1 MKNKDNKN
9 VQKYKPIL
17 KWAGGKTQ
25 LLEHLLPKIPK
36 EYNKYIEPFFGGG
49 ALFFALKPNNS
60 IIADSNPELINLY
73 RVIAKDVNSLI
84 SELKNLKNEKDF
96 FYDMRKK
103 EFSELSEI
111 EAAARTIFLNKTAFN
126 GLYRVNKKGQFNV
139 PFGYYKNPKIL
150 DEDQLLAA
158 SKLLKKTKILLGDFK
173 DVLCKHAKKGDFI
186 FLDPPYLPISK
197 YSDFKRYTKEQFH
210 EKDQISLANLVNKL
224 SKKGC
229 HILLTNSN
237 HPLIHELYKDFN
249 IDIYK
254 TKRNINSK
262 STNRKGEDII
272 VSNFKKRIIFTNAKS
287 ISSSLSDQMLK
298 FPTTRYMGS
307 KNKIL
312 PYIRDITREFDFSS
326 AIDLFSGSGIVSYM
340 LKSEG
345 KAVIS
350 NDYMAL
356 GSTFSKALIENNSEI
371 LPLKLAKKLLCKN
384 EKNDKFVQ
392 SNFKDLYFA
401 DEENI
406 LIDNIR
412 ANIRSLRNP
421 YKKALAL
428 SALCRA
434 CTKKR
439 PRGIFTY
446 TGNRYD
452 DGRKD
457 LKTSI
462 EDHFINAVDIFNNA
476 VFDNKKINLSIRKD
490 AMDLTSSG
498 NFVYMDPPYYSLCS
512 DNEYI
517 RRYHFTE
524 GICCNWEGVEMQWH
538 TKTKKFKNYPTPF
551 SNKENAKD
559 AFDKLFDKYK
569 KSIILV
575 SYSSNCLPTLDEMVE
590 MLAKYK
596 KDVKVLSIDYRYS
609 FANQKEN
616 MSTNKNMVKEYL
628 FLGYS

>member
-49 ALFFALKPNNS
+49 ALFFALKPHNS

-111 EAAARTIFLNKTAFN
+111 AAAARTIFLNKTAFN

-173 DVLCKHAKKGDFI
+173 DVLCENAKKGDFI
-186 FLDPPYLPISK
+186 FLDPPYLPVSK
-197 YSDFKRYTKEQFH
+197 FSDFKRYTKEQFH

-262 STNRKGEDII
+262 STNRIGEDII
-272 VSNFKKRIIFTNAKS
+272 VSNLKKQISFSNATS
-287 ISSSLSDQMLK
+287 ISSSLNEQVLK
-298 FPTTRYMGS
+298 FPPTRYMGS

-345 KAVIS
+345 KSVIS

-412 ANIRSLRNP
+412 ANIRRLRNP

-628 FLGYS
+628 FLGF

>member
-1 MKNKDNKN
+1 MKNKYNKN

-111 EAAARTIFLNKTAFN
+111 AAAARTIFLNKTAFN

-173 DVLCKHAKKGDFI
+173 DVLCENAKKGDFI
-186 FLDPPYLPISK
+186 FLDPPYLPVSK
-197 YSDFKRYTKEQFH
+197 FSDFKRYTKEQFH

-412 ANIRSLRNP
+412 ANIRGLRNP

-628 FLGYS
+628 FLGF

>member
-96 FYDMRKK
+96 FYDMRRK

-173 DVLCKHAKKGDFI
+173 DVLCENAKKGDFI
-186 FLDPPYLPISK
+186 FLDPPYLPVSK
-197 YSDFKRYTKEQFH
+197 FSDFKRYTKEQFH

-412 ANIRSLRNP
+412 ANIRGLRNP

-551 SNKENAKD
+551 SHKENAKD

-628 FLGYS
+628 FLGF

>member
-173 DVLCKHAKKGDFI
+173 DVLCENAKKGDFI
-186 FLDPPYLPISK
+186 FLDPPYLPVSK
-197 YSDFKRYTKEQFH
+197 FSDFKRYTKEQFH

-392 SNFKDLYFA
+392 SNFKDLYFT

-412 ANIRSLRNP
+412 ANIRGLRNP

-596 KDVKVLSIDYRYS
+596 KNVEVLLIDYRYS

-616 MSTNKNMVKEYL
+616 ISSNKNKVKEYL
-628 FLGYS
+628 FLGY

>member
-111 EAAARTIFLNKTAFN
+111 EAAARTLFLNKTAFN

-173 DVLCKHAKKGDFI
+173 DVLCENAKKGDFI
-186 FLDPPYLPISK
+186 FLDPPYLPVSK
-197 YSDFKRYTKEQFH
+197 FSDFKRYTKEQFH

-412 ANIRSLRNP
+412 ANIRGLRNP

-628 FLGYS
+628 FLGF

>member
-84 SELKNLKNEKDF
+84 SELKNLKNEKAF
-96 FYDMRKK
+96 FYDMRRK

-173 DVLCKHAKKGDFI
+173 DVLCENAKKGDFI
-186 FLDPPYLPISK
+186 FLDPPYLPVSK
-197 YSDFKRYTKEQFH
+197 FSDFKRYTKEQFH

-345 KAVIS
+345 KEVIS
-350 NDYMAL
+350 YDYMAL

-392 SNFKDLYFA
+392 SNFKDLYFT

-551 SNKENAKD
+551 SHKENAKD
-559 AFDKLFDKYK
+559 AFDKLFEKYK

-628 FLGYS
+628 FLGF

>member
-84 SELKNLKNEKDF
+84 SELKKFKNEKDF
-96 FYDMRKK
+96 FYDIRRK

-173 DVLCKHAKKGDFI
+173 DVLCENAKKGDFI
-186 FLDPPYLPISK
+186 FLDPPYLPVSK
-197 YSDFKRYTKEQFH
+197 FSDFKRYTKEQFH

-272 VSNFKKRIIFTNAKS
+272 VSNFKKKIIFANAKS
-287 ISSSLSDQMLK
+287 ISSSLSEQMLK

-345 KAVIS
+345 KSVIS

-401 DEENI
+401 NEENI

-412 ANIRSLRNP
+412 ANIRGLRNP

-457 LKTSI
+457 LKTSL

-476 VFDNKKINLSIRKD
+476 VFDNKKINLSSRKD
-490 AMDLTSSG
+490 AMDLTNGG

-551 SNKENAKD
+551 SHKENAKD

-628 FLGYS
+628 FLGF

>member
-84 SELKNLKNEKDF
+84 SELKNLKNEKEF
-96 FYDMRKK
+96 FYDIRRM

-173 DVLCKHAKKGDFI
+173 DVLCENAKKGDFI
-186 FLDPPYLPISK
+186 FLDPPYLPVSK

-210 EKDQISLANLVNKL
+210 EKDQILLANLVNKL

-412 ANIRSLRNP
+412 ANIRGLRNP

-628 FLGYS
+628 FLGF

>member
-49 ALFFALKPNNS
+49 ALFFALEPNNS

-173 DVLCKHAKKGDFI
+173 DVLCENAKKGDFI
-186 FLDPPYLPISK
+186 FLDPPYLPVSK
-197 YSDFKRYTKEQFH
+197 FSDFKRYTKEQFH

-412 ANIRSLRNP
+412 ANIRGLRNP

-628 FLGYS
+628 FLGY

>member
-96 FYDMRKK
+96 FYDMRRK

-173 DVLCKHAKKGDFI
+173 DVLCENAKKGDFI
-186 FLDPPYLPISK
+186 FLDPPYLPVSK
-197 YSDFKRYTKEQFH
+197 FSDFKRYTKEQFH

-272 VSNFKKRIIFTNAKS
+272 VSNFKKRIIFANAKS

-345 KAVIS
+345 KSVIS

-412 ANIRSLRNP
+412 ANIRGLRNP

-628 FLGYS
+628 FLGF

>member
-1 MKNKDNKN
+1 MKNKDNNK

-17 KWAGGKTQ
+17 KWVGGKTQ

-84 SELKNLKNEKDF
+84 SELKKFKNEKDF
-96 FYDMRKK
+96 FYDTRRK

-126 GLYRVNKKGQFNV
+126 GLYRVNKKGHFNV

-158 SKLLKKTKILLGDFK
+158 SKILKKTKILLGDFK

-186 FLDPPYLPISK
+186 FLDPPYLPVSK
-197 YSDFKRYTKEQFH
+197 YSDFKRYTKEQFY
-210 EKDQISLANLVNKL
+210 EKDQIHLANLVNNL

-237 HPLIHELYKDFN
+237 HPLIHNLYSDFD
-249 IDIYK
+249 IDIHK

-262 STNRKGEDII
+262 STNRIGEDII
-272 VSNFKKRIIFTNAKS
+272 VSNLKKQISFSNAKS
-287 ISSSLSDQMLK
+287 ISSSLSEQVLK
-298 FPTTRYMGS
+298 FPPTRYMGS

-312 PYIRDITREFDFSS
+312 PYIRDIAREFDFSS

-345 KAVIS
+345 KSVIS

-371 LPLKLAKKLLCKN
+371 LPLKSAKKLLCKN

-401 DEENI
+401 DEENF

-412 ANIRSLRNP
+412 ANIRGLRNP

-457 LKTSI
+457 LKTSL

-628 FLGYS
+628 FLGF

>member
-111 EAAARTIFLNKTAFN
+111 AAAARTIFLNKTAFN

-173 DVLCKHAKKGDFI
+173 DVLCENAKKGDFI
-186 FLDPPYLPISK
+186 FLDPPYLPVSK
-197 YSDFKRYTKEQFH
+197 YSDFKRYTKEQFY

-272 VSNFKKRIIFTNAKS
+272 VSNFKKRIIFANAKS

-392 SNFKDLYFA
+392 SNFKDLYFT

-446 TGNRYD
+446 IGNRYD

-457 LKTSI
+457 LKTSL

-476 VFDNKKINLSIRKD
+476 VFDNKKINLSSRKD
-490 AMDLTSSG
+490 AMDLNSSG

-517 RRYHFTE
+517 RRYHFIE

-551 SNKENAKD
+551 SHKENAKD

-628 FLGYS
+628 FLGF

>member
-1 MKNKDNKN
+1 MKNKENKN
-9 VQKYKPIL
+9 EQKYKPIL

-25 LLEHLLPKIPK
+25 LLEYLLPKIPA

-49 ALFFALKPNNS
+49 ALFFALKPENS

-84 SELKNLKNEKDF
+84 NELKNLKNEKDF
-96 FYDMRKK
+96 FYDIRRK

-111 EAAARTIFLNKTAFN
+111 EAAARTLFLNKTAFN

-139 PFGYYKNPKIL
+139 PYGYYKNPKIL

-173 DVLCKHAKKGDFI
+173 DVLSKNAKKGDFI

-197 YSDFKRYTKEQFH
+197 YSDFKRYTKEQFY
-210 EKDQISLANLVNKL
+210 EKDQISLANLVNNL

-237 HPLIHELYKDFN
+237 HPLMHELYKEFN

-272 VSNFKKRIIFTNAKS
+272 VSNLKRRISFNNAKS

-298 FPTTRYMGS
+298 FPPTRYMGS

-312 PYIRDITREFDFSS
+312 PYIRDIIREFDFSS

-345 KAVIS
+345 KSVIS

-371 LPLKLAKKLLCKN
+371 LPLKSAKNLLRLNK
-384 EKNDKFVQ
+384 KNDKFVQ
-392 SNFKDLYFA
+392 SNFKDLYFT
-401 DEENI
+401 DEENF

-412 ANIRSLRNP
+412 ANIRGLRNP

-457 LKTSI
+457 LKTSL

-476 VFDNKKINLSIRKD
+476 VFDNKKINFSSRKD
-490 AMDLTSSG
+490 AMDLNSSG

-517 RRYHFTE
+517 RRYHFIE
-524 GICCNWEGVEMQWH
+524 GICCNWEGVEMQWQ

-551 SNKENAKD
+551 SHKENAKD
-559 AFDKLFDKYK
+559 AFAQLFEKY
-569 KSIILV
+569 
-575 SYSSNCLPTLDEMVE
+575 
-590 MLAKYK
+590 
-596 KDVKVLSIDYRYS
+596 YR
-609 FANQKEN
+609 
-616 MSTNKNMVKEYL
+616 
-628 FLGYS
+628 

>member
-173 DVLCKHAKKGDFI
+173 DVLCENAKKGDFI
-186 FLDPPYLPISK
+186 FLDPPYLPVSK
-197 YSDFKRYTKEQFH
+197 FSDFKRYTKEQFY

-345 KAVIS
+345 KSVIS

-412 ANIRSLRNP
+412 ANIRGLRNP

-628 FLGYS
+628 FLGF

>member
-1 MKNKDNKN
+1 MKTKDNKN
-9 VQKYKPIL
+9 EQKYKPIL

-25 LLEHLLPKIPK
+25 LLDHLLPKIPQ

-60 IIADSNPELINLY
+60 IIADSNTELIKLY
-73 RVIAKDVNSLI
+73 RVIAKDVNPLI
-84 SELKNLKNEKDF
+84 NELKNLKNEKEF

-173 DVLCKHAKKGDFI
+173 DVLCENAKKGDFI
-186 FLDPPYLPISK
+186 FLDPPYLPVSK
-197 YSDFKRYTKEQFH
+197 FSDFKRYTKEQFH

-412 ANIRSLRNP
+412 ANIRGLRNP

-628 FLGYS
+628 FLGF

>member
-96 FYDMRKK
+96 FYDIRKK

-173 DVLCKHAKKGDFI
+173 DVLCENAKKGDFI
-186 FLDPPYLPISK
+186 FLDPPYLPVSK
-197 YSDFKRYTKEQFH
+197 YSDFKRYTKEQFY

-272 VSNFKKRIIFTNAKS
+272 VSNLKKRIIFANAKS

-412 ANIRSLRNP
+412 ANIRGLRNP

-457 LKTSI
+457 LRTSL

-628 FLGYS
+628 FLGF

>member
-96 FYDMRKK
+96 FYDMRRK

-173 DVLCKHAKKGDFI
+173 DVLCENAKKGDFI
-186 FLDPPYLPISK
+186 FLDPPYLPVSK
-197 YSDFKRYTKEQFH
+197 FSDFKRYTKEQFH

-371 LPLKLAKKLLCKN
+371 LPLKSAKKLLCQN

-392 SNFKDLYFA
+392 SNFKDLYFT

-476 VFDNKKINLSIRKD
+476 VFDNKKINLSSRKD
-490 AMDLTSSG
+490 AMDLNSSG

-551 SNKENAKD
+551 SHKENAKD

-628 FLGYS
+628 FLGY

>member
-17 KWAGGKTQ
+17 KWAGGKTL

-173 DVLCKHAKKGDFI
+173 DVLCENAKKGDFI
-186 FLDPPYLPISK
+186 FLDPPYLPVSK
-197 YSDFKRYTKEQFH
+197 FSDFKRYTKEQFH
-210 EKDQISLANLVNKL
+210 EKDQISLAYLVNKL

-412 ANIRSLRNP
+412 ANIRGLRNP

-428 SALCRA
+428 SALGRA

-457 LKTSI
+457 LKTSL

-628 FLGYS
+628 FLGF

>member
-173 DVLCKHAKKGDFI
+173 DVLCENAKKGDFI
-186 FLDPPYLPISK
+186 FLDPPYLPVSK
-197 YSDFKRYTKEQFH
+197 FSDFKRYTKEQFH

-340 LKSEG
+340 LKLEG

-412 ANIRSLRNP
+412 ANIRGLRNP

-628 FLGYS
+628 FLGF

>member
-173 DVLCKHAKKGDFI
+173 DVLCENAKKGDFI
-186 FLDPPYLPISK
+186 FLDPPYLPVSK
-197 YSDFKRYTKEQFH
+197 YSDFKRYTKEQFY
-210 EKDQISLANLVNKL
+210 EKDQIHLANLVNNL

-237 HPLIHELYKDFN
+237 HPLIHNLYSDFD

-262 STNRKGEDII
+262 STNRIGEDII
-272 VSNFKKRIIFTNAKS
+272 VSNLKKQISFSNAKS
-287 ISSSLSDQMLK
+287 ISSSLSDQVLK
-298 FPTTRYMGS
+298 FPPTRYMGS

-345 KAVIS
+345 KSVIS

-371 LPLKLAKKLLCKN
+371 LPLKSAKKLLRQN

-392 SNFKDLYFA
+392 TNFRDLYFT

-412 ANIRSLRNP
+412 ANIISLRNP

-616 MSTNKNMVKEYL
+616 MSLNKNIVKEYL
-628 FLGYS
+628 FLGY

>member
-158 SKLLKKTKILLGDFK
+158 SKILKKTKILLGDFK

-186 FLDPPYLPISK
+186 FLDPPYLPVSK
-197 YSDFKRYTKEQFH
+197 YSDFKRYTKEQFY

-272 VSNFKKRIIFTNAKS
+272 VSNLKKRIIFANAKS

-345 KAVIS
+345 KSVIS

-412 ANIRSLRNP
+412 ANIRGLRNP

-551 SNKENAKD
+551 SHKENAKD
-559 AFDKLFDKYK
+559 AFDKLFEKYK

-575 SYSSNCLPTLDEMVE
+575 SYSSNCLPTLDEMVG

-596 KDVKVLSIDYRYS
+596 KNVEVLLIDYRYS

-616 MSTNKNMVKEYL
+616 ISSNKNKVKEYL
-628 FLGYS
+628 FLGY

>member
-111 EAAARTIFLNKTAFN
+111 AAAARTIFLNKTAFN

-173 DVLCKHAKKGDFI
+173 DVLCENAKKGDFI
-186 FLDPPYLPISK
+186 FLDPPYLPVSK
-197 YSDFKRYTKEQFH
+197 FSDFKRYTKEQFH

-412 ANIRSLRNP
+412 ANIRGLRNP

-628 FLGYS
+628 FLGF

>member
-173 DVLCKHAKKGDFI
+173 DVLCENAKKGDFI
-186 FLDPPYLPISK
+186 FLDPPYLPVSK
-197 YSDFKRYTKEQFH
+197 FSDFKRYTKEQFH

-345 KAVIS
+345 KSVIS

-412 ANIRSLRNP
+412 ANIRGLRNP

-551 SNKENAKD
+551 SHKENAKD

-628 FLGYS
+628 FLGF

>member
-96 FYDMRKK
+96 FYDMRRK

-111 EAAARTIFLNKTAFN
+111 AAAARTIFLNKTAFN

-173 DVLCKHAKKGDFI
+173 DVLCENAKKGDFI
-186 FLDPPYLPISK
+186 FLDPPYLPVSK
-197 YSDFKRYTKEQFH
+197 FSDFKRYTKEQFH

-272 VSNFKKRIIFTNAKS
+272 VSNFKKRISFANAKS

-345 KAVIS
+345 KSVIS

-392 SNFKDLYFA
+392 SNFKDLYFT

-412 ANIRSLRNP
+412 ANIRGLRNP

-551 SNKENAKD
+551 SHKENAKD

-616 MSTNKNMVKEYL
+616 MSTNKNTVKEYL
-628 FLGYS
+628 FLGF

>member
-173 DVLCKHAKKGDFI
+173 DVLCENAKKGDFI
-186 FLDPPYLPISK
+186 FLDPPYLPVSK
-197 YSDFKRYTKEQFH
+197 YSDFKRYTKEQFY

-262 STNRKGEDII
+262 STNRIGEDII
-272 VSNFKKRIIFTNAKS
+272 VSNLKKQISFANAKS
-287 ISSSLSDQMLK
+287 ISSSLSEQVLK
-298 FPTTRYMGS
+298 FPPTRYMGS

-345 KAVIS
+345 KSVIS

-371 LPLKLAKKLLCKN
+371 LPLKSAKKLLCQN

-412 ANIRSLRNP
+412 ANIRGLRNP

-616 MSTNKNMVKEYL
+616 MSSNKNKVQEYL
-628 FLGYS
+628 FLGY

>member
-84 SELKNLKNEKDF
+84 SELKNLKNEKEF
-96 FYDMRKK
+96 FYDTRKK

-173 DVLCKHAKKGDFI
+173 DVLCENAKKGDFI
-186 FLDPPYLPISK
+186 FLDPPYLPVSK
-197 YSDFKRYTKEQFH
+197 YSDFKRYTKEQFY

-272 VSNFKKRIIFTNAKS
+272 ISNLKKRIIFANAKS

-412 ANIRSLRNP
+412 ANIRGLRNP

-457 LKTSI
+457 LKTSL

-551 SNKENAKD
+551 SHKENAKN

-628 FLGYS
+628 FLGY

>member
-173 DVLCKHAKKGDFI
+173 DVLCENAKKGDFI
-186 FLDPPYLPISK
+186 FLDPPYLPVSK
-197 YSDFKRYTKEQFH
+197 FSDFKRYTKEQFH

-272 VSNFKKRIIFTNAKS
+272 VSNFKKRISFANAKS
-287 ISSSLSDQMLK
+287 ISTSLSDQMLK

-412 ANIRSLRNP
+412 ANIRGLRNP

-524 GICCNWEGVEMQWH
+524 GICCNWEGVEMQWQ

-628 FLGYS
+628 FLGF

>member
-49 ALFFALKPNNS
+49 ALFFALMPNNS

-173 DVLCKHAKKGDFI
+173 DVLCENAKKGDFI
-186 FLDPPYLPISK
+186 FLDPPYLPVSK
-197 YSDFKRYTKEQFH
+197 FSDFKRYTKEQFH

-412 ANIRSLRNP
+412 ANIRGLRNP

-628 FLGYS
+628 FLGF

>member
-173 DVLCKHAKKGDFI
+173 DVLCENAKKGDFI
-186 FLDPPYLPISK
+186 FLDPPYLPVSK
-197 YSDFKRYTKEQFH
+197 FSDFKRYTKEQFH

-237 HPLIHELYKDFN
+237 HPLIHELYKDFD

-412 ANIRSLRNP
+412 ANIRGLRNP

-446 TGNRYD
+446 IGNRYD

-551 SNKENAKD
+551 SHKENAKD

-628 FLGYS
+628 FLGF

>member
-173 DVLCKHAKKGDFI
+173 DVLCENAKKGDFI
-186 FLDPPYLPISK
+186 FLDPPYLPVSK
-197 YSDFKRYTKEQFH
+197 FSDFKRYTKEQFH

-412 ANIRSLRNP
+412 ANIRGLRNP

-575 SYSSNCLPTLDEMVE
+575 SYSSNCFPTLDEMVE

-628 FLGYS
+628 FLGF

>member
-73 RVIAKDVNSLI
+73 RVIAKDVNSLM

-173 DVLCKHAKKGDFI
+173 DVLCENAKKGDFI
-186 FLDPPYLPISK
+186 FLDPPYLPVSK
-197 YSDFKRYTKEQFH
+197 FSDFKRYTKEQFH

-412 ANIRSLRNP
+412 ANIRGLRNP

-628 FLGYS
+628 FLGF

>member
-173 DVLCKHAKKGDFI
+173 DVLCENAKKGDFI
-186 FLDPPYLPISK
+186 FLDPPYLPVSK
-197 YSDFKRYTKEQFH
+197 FSDFKRYTKEQFH

-524 GICCNWEGVEMQWH
+524 GICCNWEGVEMQWQ

-628 FLGYS
+628 FLGF